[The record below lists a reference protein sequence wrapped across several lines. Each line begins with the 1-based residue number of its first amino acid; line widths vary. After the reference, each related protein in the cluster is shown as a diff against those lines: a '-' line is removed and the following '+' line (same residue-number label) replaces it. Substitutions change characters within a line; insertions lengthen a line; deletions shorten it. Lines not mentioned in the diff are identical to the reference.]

1 MCCARVMSLIAS
13 GFMGLFGA
21 GYCAIGASMLVPRLD
36 GWVGLGSL
44 YPSLFKRFLRAG
56 GETPENPGG
65 KGEEEGEVLLP
76 REDLAFRFLAYVL
89 LLLGVCRLV
98 SGLYWGCGYVALG
111 LGTCL
116 AEMGLLGYE
125 LLTHETVVLYR
136 VMGVLCEL
144 VILSLVYI
152 GSALPYCR

>member
-1 MCCARVMSLIAS
+1 MSLIAS

-21 GYCAIGASMLVPRLD
+21 GYCAIGASMLAPRLD
-36 GWVGLGSL
+36 GWVRLGSL

-56 GETPENPGG
+56 GGETPENPGG
-65 KGEEEGEVLLP
+65 KGEGEEEVLLP

-144 VILSLVYI
+144 VLLSLVYI

>member
-1 MCCARVMSLIAS
+1 MQVCKRCRLSLP
-13 GFMGLFGA
+13 GYLLRGGL
-21 GYCAIGASMLVPRLD
+21 CKRCRD
-36 GWVGLGSL
+36 VG
-44 YPSLFKRFLRAG
+44 
-56 GETPENPGG
+56 E
-65 KGEEEGEVLLP
+65 GEEEVLLP